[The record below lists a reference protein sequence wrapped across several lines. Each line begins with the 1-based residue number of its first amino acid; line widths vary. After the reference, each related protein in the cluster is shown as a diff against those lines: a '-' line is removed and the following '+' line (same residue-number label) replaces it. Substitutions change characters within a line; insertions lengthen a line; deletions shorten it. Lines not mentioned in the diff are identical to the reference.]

1 MNRCLKTIFFLFLI
15 GNASGFYDNYTC
27 NYCGQLVYGVVLPND
42 VETLIS
48 VTEMYF
54 QYNYCPAYFSFLP
67 LAQCVTG
74 FTTAMSWV
82 YRPLYAAL
90 YPVRDSICPGVC
102 GGETGENYE
111 IVFKKKK

>member
-54 QYNYCPAYFSFLP
+54 Q
-67 LAQCVTG
+67 VG
-74 FTTAMSWV
+74 EGV
-82 YRPLYAAL
+82 
-90 YPVRDSICPGVC
+90 VRRKNKVLKIP
-102 GGETGENYE
+102 
-111 IVFKKKK
+111 